1 MICLKSNIAKVILFF
16 YITYYFLGDDNMFIK
31 IPFESTIDF
40 KTNIYEITKMSLEH
54 DYNVNDN
61 VVLGNFYVSGEYSAH
76 EVSVNREEF
85 KYTLPFTVE
94 LHEDIIS
101 DTLEFNIEDFSYEIE
116 NNKSLK
122 VNIEYSLQAEVK
134 ERKEESE
141 VEEELF
147 TRVDEDELKEELAQI
162 EEKEEVNETIQEDV
176 NDTVKEEKEETV
188 EDENRLGLNEEKTIM
203 DTIKSSDDTFITY
216 HIHIVKEN
224 ETIESI
230 CSMYNVPTSLINEY
244 NTIDSLSV
252 GDKILIPDNNE

>member
-141 VEEELF
+141 
-147 TRVDEDELKEELAQI
+147 ELAQI